1 MDLDEIQSVQSRERQ
16 TDSLQQL
23 RDSFYEEAG
32 EFVRSLRAERE
43 RAAEAADDPFDSP
56 KVARLSDDIDTAEQT
71 LQAIYERRVGKVV
84 KMASL
89 AAADMPT
96 EEEGLTTEER
106 DLFDDLVKSIE
117 SNRERVFDV
126 LDGNS
131 MAVAGN
137 ADTASPVEDRE
148 SRASS
153 DESPGMPEEG
163 VATPVDEP
171 KSAGVDSEPTVP
183 PAEPDAGTPSPDAEA
198 VPAADLMGSDST
210 AEERPA
216 GSDPSATSSTTET
229 GKAPATGSTDK
240 RAEPATR
247 RDGGPPDSSPES
259 KDATSTTAD
268 GVERRTVRITSDVGE
283 ILGVDDRT
291 YDLITDDIVTLP
303 ETNAEP
309 LLERGVA
316 ETLQ

>member
-32 EFVRSLRAERE
+32 QFVRSLRAERE

-56 KVARLSDDIDTAEQT
+56 KVTRLSDDIDTAEQT

-106 DLFDDLVKSIE
+106 DLFADLVSSIE
-117 SNRERVFDV
+117 SNRQRVFDV
-126 LDGNS
+126 LDGDS
-131 MAVAGN
+131 MSVAGN
-137 ADTASPVEDRE
+137 SEPEPSVEDSPPSVTDEGVTAQPDTAGSTTASQEPAVPPMEPDEDGPTPE
-148 SRASS
+148 S
-153 DESPGMPEEG
+153 DE
-163 VATPVDEP
+163 
-171 KSAGVDSEPTVP
+171 
-183 PAEPDAGTPSPDAEA
+183 
-198 VPAADLMGSDST
+198 VPAAELMGTDST
-210 AEERPA
+210 PEASPADPDVTSPSAPAENAKAPA
-216 GSDPSATSSTTET
+216 AGSNDDGSDPT
-229 GKAPATGSTDK
+229 
-240 RAEPATR
+240 TR
-247 RDGGPPDSSPES
+247 RDGGPPDST
-259 KDATSTTAD
+259 DG
-268 GVERRTVRITSDVGE
+268 GVERTTVRITSDVGE

-291 YDLITDDIVTLP
+291 YDLVAEDVVTLP
-303 ETNAEP
+303 ATNAEP
-309 LLERGVA
+309 LVERGVA

>member
-56 KVARLSDDIDTAEQT
+56 KVTRLSDDIDTAEQT

-96 EEEGLTTEER
+96 EEDGLTTEER
-106 DLFDDLVKSIE
+106 DLFDDLVRSIE

-126 LDGNS
+126 LDGDS

-137 ADTASPVEDRE
+137 AETTSPNDV
-148 SRASS
+148 
-153 DESPGMPEEG
+153 P
-163 VATPVDEP
+163 
-171 KSAGVDSEPTVP
+171 AGVTDEGAIDRADAAESTTADSKPAVP
-183 PAEPDAGTPSPDAEA
+183 PAPSDADAPSDGEE
-198 VPAADLMGSDST
+198 VPAADLMGRDT
-210 AEERPA
+210 GAEERPVGPDA
-216 GSDPSATSSTTET
+216 PSTAAVDGT
-229 GKAPATGSTDK
+229 APVAGSTDDGPE
-240 RAEPATR
+240 RTTR
-247 RDGGPPDSSPES
+247 RDGGPPDSSADSEN
-259 KDATSTTAD
+259 ATSATPD

-291 YDLITDDIVTLP
+291 YDLMAEDVVTLP
-303 ETNAEP
+303 ATNAEP
-309 LLERGVA
+309 LVERGAA

>member
-32 EFVRSLRAERE
+32 QFVRSLRAERE
-43 RAAEAADDPFDSP
+43 RAAETADDPFDSP

-106 DLFDDLVKSIE
+106 DLFDDLVRSIE
-117 SNRERVFDV
+117 SNRQRVFDV

-131 MAVAGN
+131 MSVAGN
-137 ADTASPVEDRE
+137 ATESPVET
-148 SRASS
+148 S
-153 DESPGMPEEG
+153 PEE
-163 VATPVDEP
+163 
-171 KSAGVDSEPTVP
+171 AGVDAIASPSGEPEP
-183 PAEPDAGTPSPDAEA
+183 PASPGEADADATPDE
-198 VPAADLMGSDST
+198 VPAADLMGNDSP

-216 GSDPSATSSTTET
+216 GPDPLASSTATED
-229 GKAPATGSTDK
+229 GNAPAAGATDD
-240 RAEPATR
+240 APEPTTR
-247 RDGGPPDSSPES
+247 RDGGPPDPAVDGEDAPSSS
-259 KDATSTTAD
+259 D
-268 GVERRTVRITSDVGE
+268 GSLERRTVRITSDVGE

-291 YDLITDDIVTLP
+291 YDLMAEDVVTLP
-303 ETNAEP
+303 ATNAEP
-309 LLERGVA
+309 LVDRGVA